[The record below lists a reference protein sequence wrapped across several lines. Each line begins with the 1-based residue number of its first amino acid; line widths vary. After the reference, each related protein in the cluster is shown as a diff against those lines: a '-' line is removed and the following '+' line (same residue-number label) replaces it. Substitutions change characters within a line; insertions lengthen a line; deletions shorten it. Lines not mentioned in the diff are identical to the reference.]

1 MKTIAKNMLSPRN
14 SSLNSIK
21 NSVLSTSS
29 PLVKINTNA
38 ATGPSPGSRQC
49 EAIGGQI
56 LSEEKLPSSN
66 KSQIKASKKVD
77 RQPLPSKLNCL
88 QTPVKVKLVH
98 LSLKKVD
105 EIETHN

>member
-1 MKTIAKNMLSPRN
+1 MNTLTKNMLSPRN

-29 PLVKINTNA
+29 PLVKINTNT
-38 ATGPSPGSRQC
+38 TGPSPISRQC

-56 LSEEKLPSSN
+56 LAEERLPKSN
-66 KSQIKASKKVD
+66 KSQIKTNKKLD

-98 LSLKKVD
+98 LNLKKVD
-105 EIETHN
+105 ETDLNH